1 MRNNTGKEAAMT
13 PEQLEAVNDS
23 DALCPCGANPREAA
37 HPDGWFV
44 DTILTPDGCIAQ
56 VACPECW

>member
-1 MRNNTGKEAAMT
+1 MSNAGKEATRMT

-23 DALCPCGANPREAA
+23 DVRCPCGANPRDAA
-37 HPDGWFV
+37 SLKGWFV
-44 DTILTPDGCIAQ
+44 DTVLTPEGRTAH